1 MSKTKRLNIG
11 YGLFLLFIQSSFGID
26 DTQAW
31 TSIGFEKNLPHSLS
45 FEFEQELRI
54 KDRLSTF
61 SQTISEVSLSYKVI
75 DGLNIGIPYRYA
87 VFDDK
92 IKQRLSLGVSYKY
105 SLKPISLKY
114 RVKLQRS
121 YEKDKTPEQLIRN
134 KFILQYK
141 LSKKIEPFL
150 SGELFHKFNKS
161 NNELDEYRVSF
172 GLAVDLRRKSSIKIF
187 YIFKN
192 EDLTKTN
199 PEKINVFSLS
209 YRFKIK

>member
-1 MSKTKRLNIG
+1 MVKPTRINIG
-11 YGLFLLFIQSSFGID
+11 YFLLYLFIQYSFGID
-26 DTQAW
+26 DTHTW

-45 FEFEQELRI
+45 LEFEQELRI

-75 DGLNIGIPYRYA
+75 DGLNISIPYRYA

-92 IKQRLSLGVSYKY
+92 IKQRLSLGASYKY
-105 SLKPISLKY
+105 NFNPISLKY
-114 RVKLQRS
+114 RTKLQRS
-121 YEKDKTPEQLIRN
+121 FEKEKTHEYLIRN
-134 KFILQYK
+134 KLIIEYK
-141 LSKKIEPFL
+141 LRKKIEPYC

-172 GLAVDLRRKSSIKIF
+172 GLAVDLPRKSSIKIF

-199 PEKINVFSLS
+199 PDKINVFGLS
-209 YRFKIK
+209 YTFKL

>member
-1 MSKTKRLNIG
+1 MVKPTRINIG
-11 YGLFLLFIQSSFGID
+11 YCLLYLFIQYSFGID
-26 DTQAW
+26 DTHTW

-45 FEFEQELRI
+45 LEFEQELRI
-54 KDRLSTF
+54 KDQLSTF
-61 SQTISEVSLSYKVI
+61 SQTFSEVSLSYKVI
-75 DGLNIGIPYRYA
+75 DGLNISIPYRYA

-105 SLKPISLKY
+105 NFNPISLKY
-114 RVKLQRS
+114 RTKMQRS
-121 YEKDKTPEQLIRN
+121 FEKEKTHEYLIRN
-134 KFILQYK
+134 KLIIEYK
-141 LSKKIEPFL
+141 LRKRIEPYC

-172 GLAVDLRRKSSIKIF
+172 GLAVDLPRKSSIKIF

-199 PEKINVFSLS
+199 PDKINVFGLS
-209 YRFKIK
+209 YTFKL

>member
-11 YGLFLLFIQSSFGID
+11 YGLFFLFIQSSFGID

-121 YEKDKTPEQLIRN
+121 YEEDKTPEQLIRN

-199 PEKINVFSLS
+199 PDKVKVFSLS
-209 YRFKIK
+209 YTFKL

>member
-1 MSKTKRLNIG
+1 MVKPKRINIG
-11 YGLFLLFIQSSFGID
+11 YFLLYLFIQYSFGID
-26 DTQAW
+26 DTHTW

-45 FEFEQELRI
+45 LEFEQELRI

-75 DGLNIGIPYRYA
+75 DGLNISIPYRYA

-92 IKQRLSLGVSYKY
+92 IKQRLSLGASYKY
-105 SLKPISLKY
+105 KFNPISLKY
-114 RVKLQRS
+114 RTKLQRS
-121 YEKDKTPEQLIRN
+121 FEKEKTHEYLIRN
-134 KFILQYK
+134 KLIIVYK
-141 LSKKIEPFL
+141 LRKKIEPYC

-172 GLAVDLRRKSSIKIF
+172 GLVVDLPQKSSIKIF
-187 YIFKN
+187 YIFKK

-199 PEKINVFSLS
+199 PDKINVFGLS
-209 YRFKIK
+209 YTFKL

>member
-11 YGLFLLFIQSSFGID
+11 YGLFFLFIQSSFGID

-75 DGLNIGIPYRYA
+75 DGLNISIPYRYA

-92 IKQRLSLGVSYKY
+92 IKQRLSLGASYKY
-105 SLKPISLKY
+105 KFNPISLKY
-114 RVKLQRS
+114 RTKLQRS
-121 YEKDKTPEQLIRN
+121 FEKEKTHEYLIRN
-134 KFILQYK
+134 KLIIVYK
-141 LSKKIEPFL
+141 IRKKLEPYC

-161 NNELDEYRVSF
+161 NNELDEYRISF
-172 GLAVDLRRKSSIKIF
+172 GLAVDLPRKNSIKIF
-187 YIFKN
+187 YIIKK

-199 PEKINVFSLS
+199 PDKINVFGLS
-209 YRFKIK
+209 YTFKL

>member
-1 MSKTKRLNIG
+1 MVKPTRINIG
-11 YGLFLLFIQSSFGID
+11 YFLFYLFIQYSFGID
-26 DTQAW
+26 DTHAW

-45 FEFEQELRI
+45 LEFEQELRI

-75 DGLNIGIPYRYA
+75 DGLNISIPYRYA

-92 IKQRLSLGVSYKY
+92 IKQRLSLGASYKY
-105 SLKPISLKY
+105 KFNPISLKY
-114 RVKLQRS
+114 RTKLQRS
-121 YEKDKTPEQLIRN
+121 FEKEKTHEYLIRN
-134 KFILQYK
+134 KLIIEYK
-141 LSKKIEPFL
+141 LRKRIEPYC

-161 NNELDEYRVSF
+161 NNELDEYRISF
-172 GLAVDLRRKSSIKIF
+172 GLAVDLPRKSSIKIF

-199 PEKINVFSLS
+199 PDKINVFGLS
-209 YRFKIK
+209 YTFKL

>member
-11 YGLFLLFIQSSFGID
+11 YGLFFLFIQSSFGID
-26 DTQAW
+26 DTHTW
-31 TSIGFEKNLPHSLS
+31 TSIGFEKNLPHSLF

-75 DGLNIGIPYRYA
+75 DGLKISIPYRYA

-92 IKQRLSLGVSYKY
+92 IKQRLSLGASYKY
-105 SLKPISLKY
+105 KFNPISLKY
-114 RVKLQRS
+114 RAKLQRS
-121 YEKDKTPEQLIRN
+121 YEKDKIPEQLIRN

-141 LSKKIEPFL
+141 LSKKIEPFF
-150 SGELFHKFNKS
+150 SGELFHQS
-161 NNELDEYRVSF
+161 NTNNNQLDEYRVSF
-172 GLAVDLRRKSSIKIF
+172 GIAVDLPRKSSIKIF
-187 YIFKN
+187 YLFKN

-209 YRFKIK
+209 FRFKIK

>member
-1 MSKTKRLNIG
+1 MVKPTRINIG
-11 YGLFLLFIQSSFGID
+11 YFLLSLFIQYSFGID
-26 DTQAW
+26 DTHTW
-31 TSIGFEKNLPHSLS
+31 TSIGFEKNLPHSFSL
-45 FEFEQELRI
+45 EFEQELRI

-75 DGLNIGIPYRYA
+75 DGLNISIPYRYA

-92 IKQRLSLGVSYKY
+92 IKQRLSLGASYKY
-105 SLKPISLKY
+105 KFNPISLKC
-114 RVKLQRS
+114 RTKLQRS
-121 YEKDKTPEQLIRN
+121 FGKEKTHGYLIRN
-134 KFILQYK
+134 KLIIVYK
-141 LSKKIEPFL
+141 LRKKIEPYC

-172 GLAVDLRRKSSIKIF
+172 GLAVDLPRKSSIKIF

-199 PEKINVFSLS
+199 PDKINVFGLS
-209 YRFKIK
+209 YTFKL